1 MPVISLACPKCGK
14 EATEYAPNKWRCL
27 HCGRKFLYEE
37 SKAPVIN
44 ASASSVKSNFQR
56 QAEQAPPGLV
66 AEFFDFILHNKKW
79 WLTPIIVVLLVLGLL
94 VLLSGTGAAP
104 FIYTLF

>member
-1 MPVISLACPKCGK
+1 MSDKPTTTQQNRQADEL
-14 EATEYAPNKWRCL
+14 R
-27 HCGRKFLYEE
+27 
-37 SKAPVIN
+37 
-44 ASASSVKSNFQR
+44 R

-66 AEFFDFILHNKKW
+66 AEFIDFILHNKKW
-79 WLTPIIVVLLVLGLL
+79 WLIPIVVVLLLLGLL